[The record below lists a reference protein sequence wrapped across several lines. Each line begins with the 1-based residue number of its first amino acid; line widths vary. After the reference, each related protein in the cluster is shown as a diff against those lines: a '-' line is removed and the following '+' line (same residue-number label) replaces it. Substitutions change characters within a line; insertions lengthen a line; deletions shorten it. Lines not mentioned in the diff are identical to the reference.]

1 MPAPSAHTAVVLSL
15 HPLSYHNDG
24 EDVVVGRTDIDS
36 YGVFP
41 PDGAALLR
49 RLADG
54 LPLDEAARWY
64 AETYGEQVDL
74 EEFVGV
80 LSELEFLAPGA
91 APAGSAGESPA
102 VPPPVRWQ
110 RLGRAVFS
118 VPAWCLYVAIL
129 ASAAVAMA
137 VHPALV
143 PRTSHLFYSRYVTAL
158 ALTIFLGQIPLI
170 AIHECFHALA
180 GRRLGLRS
188 TLRINRRLYFLVFET
203 TLDGLVVVPRRRRY
217 LPLLAGMLADL
228 VIIGALTLVA
238 AATIRPDGSVA
249 ILGGACLALAFATLI
264 RFSWQFYLYMRTDL
278 YAVVV
283 TVLGCQDLHAAGRRI
298 LANRFR
304 RLVGRPARDE
314 SGLHPRD
321 RRIGRWYSWL
331 MLVGYTFSIG
341 ILTVVIIPAT
351 WRSLSMAT
359 ARLAGGGGHSWLD
372 ITDSFIF
379 LALMSGQLLV
389 VGFLALRSRLR
400 RRAAAPTYLAS

>member
-1 MPAPSAHTAVVLSL
+1 MAKTSSSAVRTSTRTASSL
-15 HPLSYHNDG
+15 
-24 EDVVVGRTDIDS
+24 RTVQRCC
-36 YGVFP
+36 GGCP
-41 PDGAALLR
+41 N
-49 RLADG
+49 G
-54 LPLDEAARWY
+54 LPLDEAGRWY

-80 LSELEFLAPGA
+80 LSELEFLAGDAISEAEPQTGA
-91 APAGSAGESPA
+91 R
-102 VPPPVRWQ
+102 PVRWQ
-110 RLGRAVFS
+110 RLGRAIFS
-118 VPAWCLYVAIL
+118 VPAWCLYVAVL
-129 ASAAVAMA
+129 AGAAVAM
-137 VHPALV
+137 VIHPALV

-203 TLDGLVVVPRRRRY
+203 TLDGLVVVPRRKRY

-228 VIIGALTLVA
+228 VIIGVLTLVA
-238 AATIRPDGSVA
+238 AALMRPDGSVA
-249 ILGGACLALAFATLI
+249 IAGGACLALAFATLI

-283 TVLGCQDLHAAGRRI
+283 NVLGCQDLHGAGRRI

-304 RLVGRPARDE
+304 RLVRRPARDE

-331 MLVGYTFSIG
+331 MLVGYVFSAG
-341 ILTVVIIPAT
+341 ILTLVIIPAT

-359 ARLAGGGGHSWLD
+359 IRLAGGGHSWRD
-372 ITDSFIF
+372 IADSFIF
-379 LALMSGQLLV
+379 LTLMSGQLLV
-389 VGFLALRSRLR
+389 VGVLALRARLR
-400 RRAAAPTYLAS
+400 RKTAAPTYLTS